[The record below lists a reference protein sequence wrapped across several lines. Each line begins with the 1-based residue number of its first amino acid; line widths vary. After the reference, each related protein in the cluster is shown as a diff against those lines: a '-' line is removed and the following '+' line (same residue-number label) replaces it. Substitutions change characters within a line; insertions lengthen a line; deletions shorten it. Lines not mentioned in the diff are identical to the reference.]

1 MTDTIR
7 NPLVERYA
15 SKTMASLFSEEYRYR
30 TWRKLW
36 VALAEAEMELGL
48 DAVQPAQVEALRRF
62 ENAPDLERAR
72 ELERTKRHEVM
83 AHILA
88 YGEQVP
94 EARAIIHLGST
105 SAYVMD
111 NTDLIQL
118 REGLRLL
125 RRRIVNVVAP
135 LSRFACAH
143 ASVVT
148 LGYTHLQPA
157 QFTTVGK
164 RACLWIQ
171 DLLLDLRDLDF
182 QESELRFL
190 GAKGATGTQASFL
203 ELFGGD
209 AEKVRRLD
217 EIVTRKLGFE
227 SAFRVTGQTYPRK
240 ADTRAVFPLVGIAQS
255 ASKFAND
262 VRLLSAF
269 GEAEEPF
276 EKEQVGSSAMAY
288 KKNPMRSE
296 RMNALSRLLLTL
308 AMNPPLTSSAQWFER
323 TLDDSANRRL
333 ALPEMFL
340 CADAILLIYRNVAE
354 GLTVHPNVIARRVRD
369 ELPFIATEDLLMGA
383 VKRGGDRQELHE
395 RIRRHSIEAARR
407 VKEEGAPN
415 DLFERIE
422 GDDAF
427 EAMRADLGAFKSP
440 ERFAGRAK
448 DQVAEFLAAEVDPLL
463 VRHRALLE
471 AAGER
476 DVRV

>member
-1 MTDTIR
+1 
-7 NPLVERYA
+7 
-15 SKTMASLFSEEYRYR
+15 MASLFSEEFRYR

-36 VALAEAEMELGL
+36 VALAEAEHELGIA
-48 DAVQPAQVEALRRF
+48 AVTPAQIAALRRF
-62 ENAPDLERAR
+62 VDVLNLDRAR

-94 EARAIIHLGST
+94 EARGIIHLGST

-125 RRRIVNVVAP
+125 RRRIVNVLVP
-135 LSRFACAH
+135 LARFARTH

-157 QFTTVGK
+157 QFTTAGK

-171 DLLLDLRDLDF
+171 DLLLDLRDLDH
-182 QESELRFL
+182 QESEIRFL

-217 EIVTRKLGFE
+217 ELVTKKMGFE

-255 ASKFAND
+255 TGKFGND

-276 EKEQVGSSAMAY
+276 EAEQIGSSAMAY

-296 RMNALSRLLLTL
+296 RMNALSRLLTTL
-308 AMNPPLTSSAQWFER
+308 AMNPPLTAAAQWFER

-340 CADAILLIYRNVAE
+340 CADALLLIYRNVAE
-354 GLTVHPNVIARRVRD
+354 GLTLHPRVIARRVRD
-369 ELPFIATEDLLMGA
+369 ELPFIATEDLLMMA
-383 VKRGGDRQELHE
+383 VKGGGDRQELHE

-407 VKEEGAPN
+407 VKEDGAPN

-422 GDDAF
+422 SDA
-427 EAMRADLGAFKSP
+427 AFAAIRSEIASLRSP
-440 ERFAGRAK
+440 ERFAGRAVA
-448 DQVAEFLAAEVDPLL
+448 QVDEFLTAEVDPLL
-463 VRHRALLE
+463 VRHNALIE
-471 AAGER
+471 PAGER